1 MKVVVNKDACIGC
14 GACAAVCDKVF
25 EVGDDGFAN
34 VIVEE
39 VPEEEKE
46 NVTSAI
52 EGCPTSALSVEEK
65 QN

>member
-1 MKVVVNKDACIGC
+1 MKAIVNQDACLGC

-25 EVGDDGFAN
+25 EVGDEGFAK

-46 NVTSAI
+46 NVVAAS
-52 EGCPTSALSVEEK
+52 EGCPTSAISVE
-65 QN
+65 